1 MGQRVRIQYSVEL
14 SQLQKEVNRLYKTI
28 LEESNYLIR
37 CKDSPEIK
45 LDTHGLEKIHSLRES
60 LARMDIMLDDLQQII
75 EGYIHYKVP
84 PRHQENPQDLSGQI
98 TKFKELISEN
108 TD

>member
-14 SQLQKEVNRLYKTI
+14 SQLQREVNRLYKTI
-28 LEESNYLIR
+28 LEESNYIIR
-37 CKDSPEIK
+37 CKDNPEVK
-45 LDTHGLEKIHSLRES
+45 LDTYGLERIHSLRET
-60 LARMDIMLDDLQQII
+60 LARMDIMLEDLQQIV

-84 PRHQENPQDLSGQI
+84 VRHQENPQDLTDQI